1 MNKFK
6 EGDRIVC
13 FGGPGVV
20 TKISNSYSTLPIMVK
35 CDDSKTYTFTGD
47 GRYTKYD
54 KLPTLFHVND
64 IPDKWKELLQRKIS
78 ERK

>member
-20 TKISNSYSTLPIMVK
+20 TKVSDSYATLPVVVK
-35 CDDSKTYTFTGD
+35 CDDSKAYIFTED
-47 GRYTKYD
+47 GRYTLYD
-54 KLPTLFHVND
+54 RLPTLFHADD
-64 IPDKWKELLQRKIS
+64 IPDKWKELLQK
-78 ERK
+78 ENK